1 MAEQTVR
8 LRITGRVQ
16 GVGYRLWATRT
27 GTSLGLR
34 GWVRNR
40 SDGSV
45 EALVTGTPDDVSAL
59 VKASGTGPPGAQ
71 VAHVA
76 VMPDEDDG
84 GDGFVALPTK

>member
-1 MAEQTVR
+1 
-8 LRITGRVQ
+8 L
-16 GVGYRLWATRT
+16 
-27 GTSLGLR
+27 
-34 GWVRNR
+34 
-40 SDGSV
+40 DGSV

-59 VKASGTGPPGAQ
+59 VKASGKGPPGAQ